1 MNFKD
6 RIKIRNKE
14 AMNKNNVSKEKSMQK
29 NNLEIIM

>member
-14 AMNKNNVSKEKSMQK
+14 AMIKNNVSKEKSMQK